1 MAEKSGV
8 DGRVGGG
15 VKMEEEGEEASEIFQ
30 VPSAASFSADPAGV
44 GIEYGSSSSVDSTL
58 THTHTAQSKSQPSH
72 AEPDSNAFHLPSSRD
87 LSGPSSERTVH
98 RDTAT
103 FLGNTATDSDT
114 WHGQDVQSSNLSSM
128 RTGGDSWGATDG
140 VWGHMG
146 NRNAIDLGHQVEGIA
161 EDRLRHTYNGECD
174 RTNSSDG
181 GPWTSTSAS
190 SSADANCDTRRYT
203 GYGTG
208 ANGPQGDSL
217 GGLEDIWGPSPAPV
231 PAALPAP
238 AFTPAVT
245 SLPVSS
251 GINGL
256 TGREVNFEQ
265 WTQPSLSSSKSQP
278 LPQRVLQR
286 PSYTPRSQQQQQQ
299 VPRRIP
305 LKTTAVTAVRVSRA
319 GGLPTP
325 PMALPRLPPGMH
337 RSPSNSPTGRSDG
350 TMPPPSSSPATRK
363 RLRAVCPNETNIECG
378 SRSEGTDSIGMCI
391 DSEGIVKGDRWRQG
405 QGSGEGEGR
414 EQGQGRGHVQW
425 QGQGQGQDL
434 GSRQWQAQGN
444 GQEEEKRREQGQGR
458 GQGRTDVLFP
468 VPTHRVAGGPPTL
481 DRPLEAAQYR
491 DSLEFLWGGAAL
503 DYTPSTA
510 VPPASSGQKTAYV
523 PASVPVPVS
532 APAASAKLIVGL
544 PHFDAI
550 DEEEW

>member
-15 VKMEEEGEEASEIFQ
+15 VKVEQEGEEASEMFL
-30 VPSAASFSADPAGV
+30 VPSAASFSADPAG
-44 GIEYGSSSSVDSTL
+44 GGLDGSSSSVDST
-58 THTHTAQSKSQPSH
+58 HTHTAQSNSQPSH
-72 AEPDSNAFHLPSSRD
+72 VEPDSNAFHLPSSRD
-87 LSGPSSERTVH
+87 LSGPSSERTGH
-98 RDTAT
+98 RDTAP
-103 FLGNTATDSDT
+103 FRGNTATDSDA
-114 WHGQDVQSSNLSSM
+114 WHGQDVQSSSLSSM
-128 RTGGDSWGATDG
+128 PRGGDSWGASDG
-140 VWGHMG
+140 VWGHVG
-146 NRNAIDLGHQVEGIA
+146 DRIAIDLGHRVEGMA
-161 EDRLRHTYNGECD
+161 EDRLRHIYNGEYD

-256 TGREVNFEQ
+256 TGREDTFEQ

-278 LPQRVLQR
+278 LPQRAQQ

-337 RSPSNSPTGRSDG
+337 RSPSNSPSARSDG

-363 RLRAVCPNETNIECG
+363 RLRAVCPSETNIECG
-378 SRSEGTDSIGMCI
+378 NRSEGTGSVGMCI
-391 DSEGIVKGDRWRQG
+391 DSEGIEKGDKWRQG
-405 QGSGEGEGR
+405 QGLGQGEGR

-425 QGQGQGQDL
+425 QGQGQDP
-434 GSRQWQAQGN
+434 GSSQWQAQGN
-444 GQEEEKRREQGQGR
+444 GQEEEQMREQGQGQWQGQGR

-468 VPTHRVAGGPPTL
+468 VPTHRVAGEPPTL
-481 DRPLEAAQYR
+481 DRPPQAAQCR
-491 DSLEFLWGGAAL
+491 DSLESLWGGAEL
-503 DYTPSTA
+503 DYTPSTPI
-510 VPPASSGQKTAYV
+510 PPASSGQITAYV

-532 APAASAKLIVGL
+532 AAAASVKLIMGL